1 MISPSFQN
9 LSPFKALKYIIYIT
23 DDRGAFYCP
32 TDTRTANKLVVSVV
46 GEHHKGSTDPK
57 RALAKHLKNSKRKIL
72 ICLEKYPG
80 I

>member
-1 MISPSFQN
+1 MIPHQFSKPKSLQS
-9 LSPFKALKYIIYIT
+9 LEIHYLYY
-23 DDRGAFYCP
+23 DRRAFYCP
-32 TDTRTANKLVVSVV
+32 TDTQTSNKLVVSVA

-80 I
+80 IS